1 MSGRKPRQQ
10 LISPMELRALRKT
23 TGLSI
28 KKAAV
33 AIGIGCR
40 TLEAYELGEEHAP
53 KSVILLLQVLA
64 ARRESIM
71 TGKRKDM
78 LDFLGQ
84 PFNTSIF

>member
-1 MSGRKPRQQ
+1 MSSRKPRQQ
-10 LISPMELRALRKT
+10 LIAPMELRALRKT

-28 KKAAV
+28 RKAAV

-53 KSVILLLQVLA
+53 KAVILLLQVLA
-64 ARRESIM
+64 AKRQALM

-78 LDFLGQ
+78 LDFINA
-84 PFNTSIF
+84 PFDLSL